1 MDNLVFEESV
11 NAEITDS
18 EFISKKWVYV
28 NDNNSQNYSSQVI
41 IDTTP
46 LANSGAYV
54 NWQEA
59 YMVMPLVVQLSS
71 ITAANLPIN
80 TQSAD
85 WAWAFKNGF
94 WHMINSMT
102 VEFNN
107 QNVVQQ
113 TPFLNIFRSFKA
125 ETTFSLDD
133 VENHGSSIGFA
144 MDSTNWVYNT
154 AVGAPG
160 LAGAPIAGTSNGLSP
175 NGLGLCNNRNGAEI
189 RAVLGGSTPAAGL
202 NTVYAGSQV
211 CGIPIV
217 NGVKN
222 GTGAQ
227 VAAPLAPP
235 LSVGNPSINA
245 YDNLGMYQRQSSV
258 TYDPDPAA
266 AAAAT
271 ALTGQSLLNPLS
283 AARDVYKSGKQPTQ
297 TAGAVS
303 WNVFAK
309 LRLKDLADYFTKLPL
324 LKGSTMRF
332 YINTNQTLMT
342 YTLTDPAITVAT
354 GAVLTGAQST
364 LVVNAVN
371 INGGLTNP
379 LMVAS
384 NDIGQGS
391 FPLPGNTAVPNLNNP
406 VGQQYAL
413 SVSIYKNNNTGFG
426 QTSVQSPLSSV
437 RLYAPIYKF
446 NPLAEQRYLS
456 LAPQKRIEYNDIFQY
471 QFSNVGAGDPFNF
484 LVTNGIQN
492 IQSVLVVPLINS
504 ASNGAY
510 TTTGAPAVVN
520 PTPAGALPTLI
531 SGTSTTGGT
540 PDPIIL
546 TNFNILVSGVNL
558 FLNNELYDYEQ
569 FRQELMSSNQL
580 NGNLTSGLTSGL
592 ISEKAFSGGYRWY
605 YGNCARILPSEE
617 GVSRSIQIIGQ
628 NKSQVACDLMVFV
641 EFKKSMT
648 IDISTGARI
657 E

>member
-18 EFISKKWVYV
+18 EFISRKWVYV

-54 NWQEA
+54 NWSEA

-71 ITAANLPIN
+71 ATTANLPAG
-80 TQSAD
+80 TQLAD
-85 WAWAFKNGF
+85 WSWGFKNGF

-125 ETTFSLDD
+125 QTTFSKDD
-133 VENHGSSIGFA
+133 VDNHGASIGFS
-144 MDSTNWVYNT
+144 MDNTNWTYTTSASTVSTNT
-154 AVGAPG
+154 
-160 LAGAPIAGTSNGLSP
+160 LIS

-189 RAVLGGSTPAAGL
+189 RSNDGGQAGST
-202 NTVYAGSQV
+202 GSIIYSASPV
-211 CGIPIV
+211 CGIPV
-217 NGVKN
+217 FNAAKN
-222 GTGAQ
+222 TAGTNTPTGN
-227 VAAPLAPP
+227 LA
-235 LSVGNPSINA
+235 VGSPA
-245 YDNLGMYQRQSSV
+245 YTALPNSGLYERQSCLN
-258 TYDPDPAA
+258 YDPEPVGST
-266 AAAAT
+266 AT
-271 ALTGQSLLNPLS
+271 TAISGQSFINPLQ
-283 AARDVYKSGKQPTQ
+283 ALNDVYASAKAPVQ
-297 TAGAVS
+297 TAGSVV

-309 LRLKDLADYFTKLPL
+309 LRLKDLADYFEKLPL

-332 YINTNQTLMT
+332 YINTNQTLLNFT
-342 YTLTDPAITVAT
+342 TTNPSFQVGGGINNP
-354 GAVLTGAQST
+354 ST
-364 LVVNAVN
+364 LVINSPVN

-384 NDIGQGS
+384 NDVGQGTY
-391 FPLPGNTAVPNLNNP
+391 PLPAGTY
-406 VGQQYAL
+406 GL

-426 QTSVQSPLSSV
+426 QTSVSTPLSSV

-456 LAPQKRIEYNDIFQY
+456 LAPQKRIDYNDIFQY
-471 QFSNVGAGDPFNF
+471 QFSNVGAGATFNF

-504 ASNGAY
+504 ASNGASSVLG
-510 TTTGAPAVVN
+510 TASLAN
-520 PTPAGALPTLI
+520 ALPTLI
-531 SGTSTTGGT
+531 SGTSTTGAT

-546 TNFNILVSGVNL
+546 SNFNILVSGVNL
-558 FLNNELYDYEQ
+558 FLNNQLYDYEA

-592 ISEKAFSGGYRWY
+592 ISEKMFTAGYRWY

-628 NKSQVACDLMVFV
+628 NKSSVACDLMVFV

-657 E
+657 D